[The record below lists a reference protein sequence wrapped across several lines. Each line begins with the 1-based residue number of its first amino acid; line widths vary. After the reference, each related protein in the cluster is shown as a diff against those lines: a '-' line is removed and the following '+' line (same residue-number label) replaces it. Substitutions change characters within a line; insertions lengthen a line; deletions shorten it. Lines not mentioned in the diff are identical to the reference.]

1 MADIAW
7 SIFAA
12 QNFTPEQLDCAS
24 RGGTWER
31 TSQTCTFAKPLPPSD
46 PLMPVVSNTGLADP
60 QQMVDDGFVY
70 VAGRWVKADSAEAR
84 GVSSTSA
91 SMGGGAARPGSAS
104 VIQVISSGSVLGYD
118 VPSAA
123 PVALPSFVG
132 GLLGTVR
139 IGGGMRGE
147 SGGTPKRV
155 VMGPAGATPGTTLLP
170 QVRMGTNNWG
180 R

>member
-1 MADIAW
+1 MADITW
-7 SIFAA
+7 SVFAA
-12 QNFTPEQLDCAS
+12 QNYTPEQLECAA
-24 RGGTWER
+24 RGGVWDR
-31 TSQTCTFAKPLPPSD
+31 LSQTCTFAQPLPPAD
-46 PLMPVVSNTGLADP
+46 PLMPPVASTGTIDP
-60 QQMVDDGFVY
+60 QQMFDDGFVY
-70 VAGRWVKADSAEAR
+70 VAGKWVKADSAEAR

-91 SMGGGAARPGSAS
+91 SSGGGAARPGSAS
-104 VIQVISSGSVLGYD
+104 VLQVISSGSVLGYD
-118 VPSAA
+118 IPAAA

-155 VMGPAGATPGTTLLP
+155 VMGPAGAAGSTLLP
-170 QVRMGTNNWG
+170 QVRMGVNNWG